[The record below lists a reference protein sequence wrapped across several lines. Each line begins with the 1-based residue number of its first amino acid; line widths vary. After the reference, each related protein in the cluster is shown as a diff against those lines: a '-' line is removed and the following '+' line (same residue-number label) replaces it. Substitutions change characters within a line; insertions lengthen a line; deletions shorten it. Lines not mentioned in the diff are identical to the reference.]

1 MVNVETHEMTDIQT
15 GDHGSDDYKR
25 PPDDY
30 KGAMVV

>member
-1 MVNVETHEMTDIQT
+1 MVNVETHEMTDIRT
-15 GDHGSDDYKR
+15 GDQVSDDYKH